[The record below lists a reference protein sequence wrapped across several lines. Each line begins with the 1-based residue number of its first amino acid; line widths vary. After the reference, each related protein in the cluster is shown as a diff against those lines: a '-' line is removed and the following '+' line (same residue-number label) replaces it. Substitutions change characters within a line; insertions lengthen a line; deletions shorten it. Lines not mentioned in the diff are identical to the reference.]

1 MRSYAWYR
9 IKFIPRKKDVRL
21 PNGKNQI
28 GNNLCSKTTSEKVTE
43 THFQKVLKR
52 QKSANST
59 KKCSNDNLKSAQT
72 TIFYKTLYYNRKS
85 FCNILGAEWHLLP
98 LEMTKI
104 MNSSLYEQKNHF
116 SYLIS
121 VADDGNFSC
130 HCAAENRHDLHL
142 PLRFAEGHV
151 LRSLEWQ

>member
-1 MRSYAWYR
+1 M
-9 IKFIPRKKDVRL
+9 KKV
-21 PNGKNQI
+21 
-28 GNNLCSKTTSEKVTE
+28 SEA
-43 THFQKVLKR
+43 HFQKVLKR

-59 KKCSNDNLKSAQT
+59 KKVLKRQFEKCSNDN
-72 TIFYKTLYYNRKS
+72 FYKTLYFNRKS

-116 SYLIS
+116 SYPVS

-130 HCAAENRHDLHL
+130 HCAAESRHDLHL
-142 PLRFAEGHV
+142 PVRYAEGHV
-151 LRSLEWQ
+151 LRALEWQ